1 MLFPFSCYNAVV
13 IAIPQLSEWYYL
25 DFDQWLLIKDHS
37 QNAVYAIIVCLLCN
51 IPRYCYNAL
60 KCKLCVMSLFFFTE
74 YKVSDLAR
82 KMEKQFAERAV
93 KKPPGGVSVLPE
105 RADEVQEL
113 SVR

>member
-1 MLFPFSCYNAVV
+1 MCYV
-13 IAIPQLSEWYYL
+13 
-25 DFDQWLLIKDHS
+25 
-37 QNAVYAIIVCLLCN
+37 
-51 IPRYCYNAL
+51 
-60 KCKLCVMSLFFFTE
+60 FFTE
-74 YKVSDLAR
+74 NKISDLAR